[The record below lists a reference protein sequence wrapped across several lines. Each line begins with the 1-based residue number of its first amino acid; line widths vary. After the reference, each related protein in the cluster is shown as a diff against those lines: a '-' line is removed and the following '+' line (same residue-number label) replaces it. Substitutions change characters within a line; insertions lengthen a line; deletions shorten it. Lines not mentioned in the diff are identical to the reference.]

1 MNNLVLSDV
10 GIDLIVEFEGL
21 RLSPY
26 EDSSNYASIGIGHLI
41 RKSPVLDTDLPITK
55 PEAYDLFRKDS
66 SIAQWSVNA
75 YVTAPITQNQF
86 DALVCFTFNV
96 GSGNFR
102 LSSVLTTVNESQFA
116 SVPQHLAL
124 YNESGG
130 KVLPGLIRRRA
141 AESALFMK
149 GV

>member
-10 GIDLIVEFEGL
+10 GVDLIVEFEGL
-21 RLSPY
+21 RLNPY
-26 EDSSNYASIGIGHLI
+26 PDSRGFATVGIGHLI
-41 RKSPVLDTDLPITK
+41 RNGPVLSTDLPITK
-55 PEAYDLFRKDS
+55 PEAYDIFRKDS
-66 SIAQWSVNA
+66 SVAQWAVNA
-75 YVTAPITQNQF
+75 YVTASITQNQF

-130 KVLPGLIRRRA
+130 KVLPGLVRRRA

-149 GV
+149 V